1 MKLNISTAP
10 HIHASYSTQSI
21 MRDVLIALLPTTVV
35 GVYLFGLNAAL
46 HVLVGIAGAVI
57 SELLFQKIAKKNVRI
72 NDLSAAVTGLLL
84 ALNMPAAAP
93 WWVTLIGSVFAIV
106 IVKQLFG
113 GIGDNFLNP
122 ALAARAVLLASWP
135 AHMTSFTLPTM
146 FSGADAVSSATSL
159 AGAEFSIMDMFL
171 GNIPGTIG
179 EVSKVAIILG
189 FIYLLVRKVIGLHI
203 PIVMLGVLA
212 ASSFIF
218 GDGSGAFTGDPLMA
232 VLSGGALFGAVFMA
246 TDYTTS
252 PMTKKG
258 QIIYAAGCG
267 LLVAVIRSYGSYSE
281 GVTYAILI
289 MNIVTPL
296 IDKYVKPKRYGEVK
310 QNA

>member
-1 MKLNISTAP
+1 
-10 HIHASYSTQSI
+10 
-21 MRDVLIALLPTTVV
+21 
-35 GVYLFGLNAAL
+35 
-46 HVLVGIAGAVI
+46 
-57 SELLFQKIAKKNVRI
+57 
-72 NDLSAAVTGLLL
+72 
-84 ALNMPAAAP
+84 
-93 WWVTLIGSVFAIV
+93 
-106 IVKQLFG
+106 
-113 GIGDNFLNP
+113 
-122 ALAARAVLLASWP
+122 
-135 AHMTSFTLPTM
+135 M

-267 LLVAVIRSYGSYSE
+267 LLVAVIRRYGSYSE